1 MMASDGY
8 TYFCYYVIAGC
19 GLLLLPWMVIYALA
33 VVIDGMIRFF
43 RKGKK

>member
-8 TYFCYYVIAGC
+8 TYFCYYIIAGC
-19 GLLLLPWMVIYALA
+19 GLLILPWMILYIA
-33 VVIDGMIRFF
+33 VVIDGVIRFF